1 MATLKSKEIMKMS
14 DENKEKKL
22 KEMKLELVKS
32 RANNSKSVK
41 TREIKRII
49 ARLLTK
55 K

>member
-1 MATLKSKEIMKMS
+1 MATLKSKEIAKMGK
-14 DENKEKKL
+14 EEIEKKMKEL
-22 KEMKLELVKS
+22 KMELIKS
-32 RANNSKSVK
+32 RANNSKSIK